1 MHVLAFG
8 RHCVYHLAGT
18 MQYQSCG
25 STQLWNQESAMVQKL
40 PVVVF
45 LQAAS
50 PEEQSK
56 QIGSVPVRPL
66 LCTFRSGWRD
76 DDKEHSTRFCVF
88 INLRPAN
95 EAKDVAVRQS
105 GQ

>member
-1 MHVLAFG
+1 
-8 RHCVYHLAGT
+8 
-18 MQYQSCG
+18 
-25 STQLWNQESAMVQKL
+25 MVQKL